1 MKNIILIVLA
11 VMSIISFFSMGIDK
25 RRARRGKWRL
35 SEKGL
40 FLLALLG
47 GAIGGTVGMFAFH
60 HKTKHWYFKYGFP
73 ILAVL
78 QAAVCI
84 RFTFFPDTDL
94 HP

>member
-47 GAIGGTVGMFAFH
+47 GAIGGTAGMFAFH

-84 RFTFFPDTDL
+84 RFTFFS
-94 HP
+94 